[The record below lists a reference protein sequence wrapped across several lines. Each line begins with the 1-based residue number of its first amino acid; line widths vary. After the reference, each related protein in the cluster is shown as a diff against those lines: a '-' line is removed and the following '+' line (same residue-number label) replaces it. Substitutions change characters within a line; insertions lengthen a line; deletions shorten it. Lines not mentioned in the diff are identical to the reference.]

1 MAIKSLASVV
11 KSNREEMIDIFNG
24 LVKSKSKLIDEN
36 GRFSLVCGFLNN
48 PFILIDTDGDE
59 DGIRDLPVISVGL
72 DAANGRVLFYV
83 DKERYYYDTDCL
95 SLSENN
101 VYENMWEIIVLNKIK
116 HKIVKGGKQDRIV
129 FFIES

>member
-1 MAIKSLASVV
+1 MAIKNLASVV
-11 KSNREEMIDIFNG
+11 KSNREEMIDIFKG

-72 DAANGRVLFYV
+72 DAANGRFLFYV

-116 HKIVKGGKQDRIV
+116 HKIVKGGK
-129 FFIES
+129 

>member
-11 KSNREEMIDIFNG
+11 KSNREEMIDIFKG
-24 LVKSKSKLIDEN
+24 LVKSKSNLIDKN
-36 GRFSLVCGFLNN
+36 GRFSLVCGLLNN

-72 DAANGRVLFYV
+72 DAANGRFLFYV

-116 HKIVKGGKQDRIV
+116 HKIVKEGK
-129 FFIES
+129 

>member
-1 MAIKSLASVV
+1 MAIKSLALVV

-72 DAANGRVLFYV
+72 DAANGRFLFYV
-83 DKERYYYDTDCL
+83 DTERYYYDTDCL

-101 VYENMWEIIVLNKIK
+101 VYENMWEIIEKE
-116 HKIVKGGKQDRIV
+116 GK
-129 FFIES
+129 

>member
-24 LVKSKSKLIDEN
+24 LVKSKSNLIDKN
-36 GRFSLVCGFLNN
+36 GRFSLVCGFINN

-72 DAANGRVLFYV
+72 DAANGRFLFYV

-116 HKIVKGGKQDRIV
+116 HKIVKGGK
-129 FFIES
+129 

>member
-11 KSNREEMIDIFNG
+11 KSNREEMIDIFKR
-24 LVKSKSKLIDEN
+24 LIKSKSKLIDEN
-36 GRFSLVCGFLNN
+36 GRFSLVCEFLNN

-72 DAANGRVLFYV
+72 DAANGRFLFYV

-116 HKIVKGGKQDRIV
+116 HKIVKGGK
-129 FFIES
+129 

>member
-72 DAANGRVLFYV
+72 DAANGRFLFYV

-101 VYENMWEIIVLNKIK
+101 VYENMWEIIVLKKIK
-116 HKIVKGGKQDRIV
+116 HKIVKGGK
-129 FFIES
+129 